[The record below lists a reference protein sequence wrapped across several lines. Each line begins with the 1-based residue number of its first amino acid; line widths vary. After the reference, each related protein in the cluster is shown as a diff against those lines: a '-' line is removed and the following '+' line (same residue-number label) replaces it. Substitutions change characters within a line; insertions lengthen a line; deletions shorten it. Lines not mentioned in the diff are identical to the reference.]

1 MPMRKILL
9 LLCLICLPFFVLAQE
24 VRLKGRVLEQNTKHP
39 IPDAVIELPKYGLW
53 AIADKQGNFEFEK
66 VPAGTV
72 AVGVSCIGY
81 ASSVREILIREKMQP
96 LVLLLNEESL
106 RLEGVVVTAKERTDA
121 MSTSRTIGSQALDHL
136 QMVDVADISSLLP
149 GGKTVNPNLM
159 NENPFSLRDGGS
171 SAGNAA
177 FGTAV
182 EVDGVRLS
190 NNASMG
196 AVTGVGTRNIASTNI
211 ASVEVITGVPSAEY
225 GDISS
230 GMVKLHTRKGR
241 TPYMVTFMTNPRTK
255 QFSASKGFD
264 LHENRGVLNAS
275 VEYTRAAQEPVSPYT
290 SYSRTGISL
299 NYRNTFLK
307 KLRFDFGVTG
317 NIGGMD
323 SEDDPDAENGEW
335 RRSHDNVVRANTA
348 LKWQINKPWITSIDF
363 RASINYADKYDR
375 ECLHPTPGTKA
386 QAVHA
391 AEKGYF
397 VADILPANYFTFR
410 NVDSKQLDYAADVK
424 ASWIRSWGNV
434 RSSAKTGLA
443 WRADGNVGKG
453 AYYDDPKLA
462 PNGYRPYPYTNI
474 PYMHNLAFYVEELVT
489 LPAGR
494 GSLNLMA
501 GIRVEN
507 TWVKNTQYKNTDSY
521 SPRFNLK
528 YNINDHISI
537 RGGWGLTEKLPN
549 LGVLCPEPQYR
560 DFSAFE
566 RRHGDTGT
574 YIYYTEPYS
583 MRFNPD
589 LRWQRNRNA
598 EVGVDLRWGEFSMSL
613 VAFFNR
619 TTRPFTVQ
627 SAYDP
632 FSYRKSQLP
641 KNMTM
646 PANPAFK
653 ADPATGDIFIR
664 DAADPDSAWEM
675 LPSSEVR
682 SFARTSIETN
692 GSPIDRKGLEFVLN
706 FPMINPIRTELR
718 MDGAFICTKYVNTGE
733 SQYLMEIYTGD
744 RSYPYVGIYPDNG
757 GGRATTYNGQETK
770 RLNMNLTATTHIPM
784 IRLIVSLRLEASLLH
799 RRQNLSEYRGKEYAF
814 NVDEKSGKPTG
825 GSIYDGNSYTAM
837 WPIAYLDLDGVRHPF
852 TDAEKNDPRFAS
864 MMLRSTNAHQYRLHD
879 YDPYFSAN
887 LSITKE
893 IGNHV
898 SVSFYANNFTNARKY
913 VRPYRG
919 GVGAIFTP
927 EFYYGLTMRVKF

>member
-1 MPMRKILL
+1 MRKYLL
-9 LLCLICLPFFVLAQE
+9 LLCLILLPFLALAQT
-24 VRLKGRVLEQNTKHP
+24 VRVTGRVLIQNTEKP
-39 IPDAVIELPKYGLW
+39 IPDAVVEMPKYGLW
-53 AIADKQGNFEFEK
+53 AVANDEGYFEFSK
-66 VPAGTV
+66 VPAGKV
-72 AVGVSCIGY
+72 LLGVSCIGY
-81 ASSVREILIREKMQP
+81 AGIVREVVIREGMTP
-96 LVLLLNEESL
+96 LVLSLNEENL
-106 RLEGVVVTAKERTDA
+106 KLESVIVTAKERTEA
-121 MSTSRTIGSQALDHL
+121 MSTSRTIGSQALAHL
-136 QMVDVADISSLLP
+136 QMVDASDISSLLP

-171 SAGNAA
+171 SAGNAS

-190 NNASMG
+190 NNATMG

-211 ASVEVITGVPSAEY
+211 ESVEVITGVPSAEY

-241 TPYMVTFMTNPRTK
+241 TPYMVTFTTNPRTK

-264 LHENRGVLNAS
+264 LHKDRGVLNTS
-275 VEYTRAAQEPVSPYT
+275 IEYTRATQEPVSPYT

-307 KLRFDFGVTG
+307 KLRFDFGITG

-335 RRSHDNVVRANTA
+335 RRAHDNTVRANTA
-348 LKWQINKPWITSIDF
+348 LKWQLNKSWITSLDF
-363 RASINYADKYDR
+363 RASINYSDKFDR
-375 ECLHPTPGTKA
+375 ECQHPTPGTMA

-391 AEKGYF
+391 TEKGYF

-424 ASWIRSWGNV
+424 ARWVRSWGNV
-434 RSSAKTGLA
+434 RSSAKMGLA
-443 WRADGNVGKG
+443 WRADGNVGDG

-474 PYMHNLAFYVEELVT
+474 PYMHNLAFYLEELLTV
-489 LPAGR
+489 PVGK

-501 GIRVEN
+501 GLRVEN
-507 TWVKNTQYKNTDSY
+507 TWIKNTQYKNTDSY

-528 YNINDHISI
+528 YNINDHISV
-537 RGGWGLTEKLPN
+537 RGGWGLTEKLPT
-549 LGVLCPEPQYR
+549 LGVLYPEPLYR
-560 DFSAFE
+560 DFSVFE
-566 RRHGDTGT
+566 KRHGTSGT
-574 YIYYTEPYS
+574 YVYYTEPYS
-583 MRFNPD
+583 MRFNPN

-598 EVGVDLRWGEFSMSL
+598 EVGVDLRWGEFSMSV

-619 TTRPFTVQ
+619 TTHPFARQ
-627 SAYDP
+627 STYDP
-632 FSYRKSQLP
+632 FSYRKSKLP
-641 KNMTM
+641 KGVTM
-646 PANPAFK
+646 PENPSFK
-653 ADPATGDIFIR
+653 TDPVTGDIFMR
-664 DAADPDSAWEM
+664 DADDPNSAWQT
-675 LPSSEVR
+675 LASDEVR

-718 MDGAFICTKYVNTGE
+718 LDGAFTYTKYVNTSE
-733 SQYLMEIYTGD
+733 SQYLMAIYTGEQ
-744 RSYPYVGIYPDNG
+744 SYPYVGIYPDNG
-757 GGRATTYNGQETK
+757 GGQATTYNGQMTK
-770 RLNMNLTATTHIPM
+770 RLNLNLTATTHIPM
-784 IRLIVSLRLEASLLH
+784 IRLIVSLRLEASLL
-799 RRQNLSEYRGKEYAF
+799 RRQQNLSEYQGKEYAF

-825 GSIYDGNSYTAM
+825 GSVYDGNSYTAM

-864 MMLRSTNAHQYRLHD
+864 MMLRSTNAYQYRLID

-893 IGNHV
+893 IGDHV

-913 VRPYRG
+913 VRPYSG
-919 GVGAIFTP
+919 GIGAIFTP
-927 EFYYGLTMRVKF
+927 DFYYGLTMRVKF